1 MMQAGLRVTAVA
13 GPTAFIPLEA
23 MADDERGSTSSEI
36 GKPAAAPAESATGYR
51 PAWANPF
58 AKPPEPSVEND
69 LTLFDASDVDSST
82 EKLAI
87 NNLDQ

>member
-23 MADDERGSTSSEI
+23 TADDERGTSSEI
-36 GKPAAAPAESATGYR
+36 EKPAAAPAERDTGYR
-51 PAWANPF
+51 RAWANPY
-58 AKPPEPSVEND
+58 AKPPEPGVEND